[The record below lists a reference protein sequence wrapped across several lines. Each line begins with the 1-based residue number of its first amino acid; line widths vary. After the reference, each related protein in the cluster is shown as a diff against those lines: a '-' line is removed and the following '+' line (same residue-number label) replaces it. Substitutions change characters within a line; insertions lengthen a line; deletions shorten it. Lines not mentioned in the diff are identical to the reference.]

1 MGSQILNKCV
11 LICFAKINKSKISE
25 VQTYE
30 LIEDLYS
37 KWNFSAIDDFV
48 SFSYRPPNF
57 TCSHGYK
64 TQKFLLFALC
74 GTGCEA
80 AYHQMALLVREPV
93 YHDPRIGCSLTHFLQ
108 LDTDGSCMW
117 APHCALRPF
126 SFCLVYLC
134 FSTFFNLVFQKGA
147 EFHRKLQTRFLCVA
161 VQKAELSLCVF
172 QNIIKWRKFFSRK
185 LL

>member
-1 MGSQILNKCV
+1 MKFQCIRRLR
-11 LICFAKINKSKISE
+11 
-25 VQTYE
+25 Y
-30 LIEDLYS
+30 
-37 KWNFSAIDDFV
+37 
-48 SFSYRPPNF
+48 SFSFPIVSASQFYLLPWIQDTKIP
-57 TCSHGYK
+57 
-64 TQKFLLFALC
+64 LFALC